1 MRFHRFLATLILAAT
16 CIFSGCSLHKGLP
29 PENLPLTD
37 IELTD
42 TPFFAQER
50 YQCGP
55 AALASLLVS
64 SDVITLPEMLVP
76 ELYIPGRKGSLQL
89 DIIGSIRRH
98 NRIPYLIKP
107 DIQAISSE
115 LQAER
120 PVLVLQNLGL
130 KIAPV
135 YHYSVI
141 IGMRTDGRLIL
152 RSGTTERKIM
162 TVKDFLATWERAGSW
177 GVVSLRPNEFPA
189 DHDIARYL
197 TAIADIEAA
206 GNLQLAE
213 QAYTNLLFR
222 HPYNTTAIFGLA
234 NTLFTQKQF
243 TAAASFYQYLLE
255 QDPYNAAAANNLAET
270 LAALKCYEQAIELI
284 DAFL

>member
-1 MRFHRFLATLILAAT
+1 MYFYRFLSALLLAAT
-16 CIFSGCSLHKGLP
+16 CIFSGCGLHKVQPL
-29 PENLPLTD
+29 ENLPATD

-42 TPFFAQER
+42 TPFFAQET

-64 SDVITLPEMLVP
+64 SDAITLPEMLVP

-98 NRIPYLIKP
+98 NRIPYVIKP
-107 DIQAISSE
+107 DIQAVSSE
-115 LQAER
+115 LQAGR

-141 IGMRTDGRLIL
+141 VGMRTDGRLIL

-162 TVKDFLATWERAGSW
+162 TISDFLSTWNRAGNW
-177 GVVSLRPNEFPA
+177 GVVSLRQNELPA
-189 DHDIARYL
+189 DHDIDRYL
-197 TAIADIEAA
+197 KAVASIEAA

-222 HPYNTTAIFGLA
+222 HPNNATATFGLA
-234 NTLFTQKQF
+234 NTLFSQNQF

-270 LAALKCYEQAIELI
+270 LAAMKCYNQAIELI
-284 DAFL
+284 DTFL